1 MNNILLNNLAAA
13 AVAMAITTSCGAS
26 TAGSSDNSAQAPTTT
41 TAITPQCNG
50 DSAMALVIE
59 QCNMGPRVPG
69 TEAHARCST
78 WLKDR
83 LATLADTVI
92 EQQAPVTTFD
102 GTRLTARNIIASFN
116 PEAAQ
121 RILLLSHYDCR
132 PWADKDPDT
141 AHRREP
147 VMGANDAASGTAVLL
162 ELARVMHDKAPA
174 IGIDLLLVDVED
186 WGDSDSDDPD
196 SWALGTQYWAEH
208 PHVAGYKPMM
218 AILLD
223 MVGAKGATFMR
234 EQFSDYYA
242 RDIVDMVWRKAQAA
256 GAGSLFV
263 NTVGGAVNDDHVPLL
278 QAGIPAID
286 IIDLRPGSDHGFFP
300 HWHTTA
306 DTPDKLD
313 PATLQAVG
321 NTLLAVIY
329 NN

>member
-1 MNNILLNNLAAA
+1 MNNSLLNKLAAA
-13 AVAMAITTSCGAS
+13 ALAVTLATSCGAS
-26 TAGSSDNSAQAPTTT
+26 IADSGDNNAKAQAVT
-41 TAITPQCNG
+41 TALPQCSG
-50 DSAMALVIE
+50 DSAMALVVK
-59 QCNMGPRVPG
+59 QCDMGPRVPG
-69 TEAHARCST
+69 TEAHARCAT

-83 LATLADTVI
+83 LASLADTVI

-102 GTRLTARNIIASFN
+102 GTRLTARNIIAAFN
-116 PEAAQ
+116 PQAAQ

-132 PWADKDPDT
+132 PWADHDPD
-141 AHRREP
+141 AARRRDP
-147 VMGANDAASGTAVLL
+147 VMGANDGASGTAVLL
-162 ELARVMHDKAPA
+162 ELARVMRDKKPS
-174 IGIDLLLVDVED
+174 IGIDILLVDVED
-186 WGDSDSDDPD
+186 WGDSDSDAPD

-242 RDIVDMVWRKAQAA
+242 GDIVNLVWRKAQAA
-256 GAGSLFV
+256 GAGNLFV
-263 NTVGGAVNDDHVPLL
+263 NSVGGAVNDDHVPLL

-329 NN
+329 NQ